1 MKFYF
6 TLSILMQLI
15 LAFLSGNK
23 DKIEYM
29 LYLLRGLPGH
39 SIINFESE
47 KPTVETKIEKYTFL
61 LER

>member
-1 MKFYF
+1 M
-6 TLSILMQLI
+6 MQLI

-39 SIINFESE
+39 SATNFESK
-47 KPTVETKIEKYTFL
+47 KPTPETKSEKYTFL

>member
-1 MKFYF
+1 VKFYF
-6 TLSILMQLI
+6 TLSIMMQLI

-39 SIINFESE
+39 SATNFESK
-47 KPTVETKIEKYTFL
+47 KPTAETKSEKYTFL